1 MTELNRDH
9 RNPAALAFACPK
21 PSCQASPGTMC
32 LGNSE
37 AADGRYRF
45 YIHAPRTDLLEMPG
59 TREEWERRVSAIRAS
74 TGAEV
79 STPW

>member
-1 MTELNRDH
+1 
-9 RNPAALAFACPK
+9 
-21 PSCQASPGTMC
+21 MC

-37 AADGRYRF
+37 AEDGRYRY
-45 YIHAPRTDLLEMPG
+45 YIHASRTDLLEMPA

-74 TGAEV
+74 TGAEL